1 MGAARR
7 RDSVRGMTD
16 DFDVRRE
23 LAAGMTDPAGALRF
37 VRGFAGHWLT
47 PLQDGDGCGVPE
59 LAAAEERLGFA
70 LPAVLRDAYRLFG
83 RRPDLTS
90 NHDRLLA
97 PAELHVDS
105 REEALVFRYENQGAA
120 SWGILLTDLHK
131 PDPPVVMKPDLADKE
146 AERWSAW
153 LDRFS
158 WACVEI
164 VLSESLH
171 APFELGDFRDD
182 LDEAQSESLGGRFTP
197 LPFPAYPPGEDPGAR
212 WYAGTD
218 VILREEDR
226 TWLWARARTEEA
238 LDRVRDDLPGDWL
251 NDPR

>member
-1 MGAARR
+1 
-7 RDSVRGMTD
+7 MTA

-37 VRGFAGHWLT
+37 VRRFAAHWLS
-47 PLQDGDGCGVPE
+47 PLRDGDGYGEPE
-59 LAAAEERLGFA
+59 LAAAEERLGLA

-83 RRPDLTS
+83 RRADLTS

-171 APFELGDFRDD
+171 EPSELGDSREVVDKGQF
-182 LDEAQSESLGGRFTP
+182 EALGGRFTP
-197 LPFPAYPPGEDPGAR
+197 LPFPAYPPGEGLGAR

-218 VILREEDR
+218 VILREDDR
-226 TWLWARARTEEA
+226 TWLSARARTAEA

-251 NDPR
+251 DDPR

>member
-1 MGAARR
+1 MQH
-7 RDSVRGMTD
+7 V
-16 DFDVRRE
+16 V
-23 LAAGMTDPAGALRF
+23 
-37 VRGFAGHWLT
+37 
-47 PLQDGDGCGVPE
+47 
-59 LAAAEERLGFA
+59 
-70 LPAVLRDAYRLFG
+70 
-83 RRPDLTS
+83 
-90 NHDRLLA
+90 LA

-131 PDPPVVMKPDLADKE
+131 ADPPVVMKPDLADKE

-158 WACVEI
+158 WTCVEI

-182 LDEAQSESLGGRFTP
+182 LDEAESESLGGRFTP